1 MAWNSNRQQTPYFVS
16 TIATGIYRD
25 EFDSDTGYQSLS
37 AISGWL
43 ENNVGLLNTEIYTSF
58 SGSGMIDGANSGDT
72 ALVPTGGF
80 KFEEAEI
87 FKQVYLVEY
96 YKKKT
101 RTVLKN
107 IDSSVDFI
115 TLRDGDS
122 MITRTN
128 KNEIAKTYR
137 GLANDAQERLQLLTA
152 KYNIY
157 GATPLQVAGTDAP
170 AGPTGT
176 AANYVYWP

>member
-1 MAWNSNRQQTPYFVS
+1 MAWNSNRKQTPYFVS

-25 EFDSDTGYQSLS
+25 EFDSDTGYQALS

-58 SGSGMIDGANSGDT
+58 SGSGTADGDT
-72 ALVPTGGF
+72 ALVATGGF

-87 FKQVYLVEY
+87 FKQIYLVEY

-137 GLANDAQERLQLLTA
+137 GLANDAQDHLTLLTA

-157 GATPLQVAGTDAP
+157 AATPLQVAGADAP

>member
-1 MAWNSNRQQTPYFVS
+1 MAWNSNRKETPYFVS
-16 TIATGIYRD
+16 TVATGIYRD
-25 EFDSDTGYQSLS
+25 EFDSNTGYQSLS
-37 AISGWL
+37 QISGWL
-43 ENNVGLLNTEIYTSF
+43 ENNVGLLNTEIYTAF
-58 SGSGMIDGANSGDT
+58 SGSGMTDGDT
-72 ALVPTGGF
+72 ALSPTGYF

-87 FKQVYLVEY
+87 FKQIYLVEY

-101 RTVLKN
+101 RSVLKN

-137 GLANDAQERLQLLTA
+137 GLTNDATQRLEMLTA

-157 GATPLQVAGTDAP
+157 SARPVQVAGADAP
-170 AGPTGT
+170 AGPPTGT
-176 AANYVYWP
+176 AANYLVYPYL

>member
-1 MAWNSNRQQTPYFVS
+1 MAWNSNKRQTPYFVS
-16 TIATGIYRD
+16 TIATGIYND

-43 ENNVGLLNTEIYTSF
+43 ANNVGLLNTQLYTSF
-58 SGSGMIDGANSGDT
+58 SGSATTDGDT
-72 ALVPTGGF
+72 AIQTTGRFG
-80 KFEEAEI
+80 FEEADI
-87 FKQVYLVEY
+87 FKQLYLVNY

-101 RTVLKN
+101 RAVLKN

-115 TLRDGDS
+115 SLRDGDS

-137 GLANDAQERLQLLTA
+137 GLTNDAEDRLQMLTA

-157 GATPLQVAGTDAP
+157 GAAPVQVAGMDA
-170 AGPTGT
+170 ADTTGQ
-176 AANYVYWP
+176 ANYPLYNAFVG

>member
-1 MAWNSNRQQTPYFVS
+1 MAWDSNKKLTPYFVS

-25 EFDSDTGYQSLS
+25 EFDSDTGYQSIS
-37 AISGWL
+37 KISGWL
-43 ENNVGLLNTEIYTSF
+43 ENNVGLLNTQIYTAF
-58 SGSGMIDGANSGDT
+58 SGSGVTDGDT
-72 ALVPTGGF
+72 AIQATGEF
-80 KFEEAEI
+80 LYEESDI
-87 FKQVYLVEY
+87 FKQLYLVEY

-101 RTVLKN
+101 RSVLKG

-122 MITRTN
+122 TITRTN

-137 GLANDAQERLQLLTA
+137 GLANDAQARLDALTA

-157 GATPLQVAGTDAP
+157 GAAPVQVAGDDATP
-170 AGPTGT
+170 LSGE
-176 AANYVYWP
+176 ANYPVYNAFR

>member
-1 MAWNSNRQQTPYFVS
+1 MAWDSDRKQTPYFVS

-25 EFDSDTGYQSLS
+25 EFDSNTGYQSLS
-37 AISGWL
+37 QISGWL
-43 ENNVGLLNTEIYTSF
+43 ENNVGLLNTEIYSAF
-58 SGSGMIDGANSGDT
+58 SGSGMTDGDT
-72 ALVPTGGF
+72 ALVKTGVF

-87 FKQVYLVEY
+87 FKQIYLVEY

-101 RTVLKN
+101 RAILNN
-107 IDSSVDFI
+107 IDSAVDFI

-122 MITRTN
+122 TITRTN

-137 GLANDAQERLQLLTA
+137 GLAKDAQEHLEKLTA

-157 GATPLQVAGTDAP
+157 GAAPVQVAGTDAP
-170 AGPTGT
+170 DGTGE
-176 AANYVYWP
+176 AIYVLYNAF

>member
-1 MAWNSNRQQTPYFVS
+1 MAWNSDKRQTPYFVS

-25 EFDSDTGYQSLS
+25 EFDSDTGYQSIS

-43 ENNVGLLNTEIYTSF
+43 ENNVGLLNTQLYTSF
-58 SGSGMIDGANSGDT
+58 SGSGTADGDT
-72 ALVPTGGF
+72 ALQGTGSF
-80 KFEEAEI
+80 RYEESDI
-87 FKQVYLVEY
+87 FKQLYLVNY

-101 RTVLKN
+101 RSVLKN

-115 TLRDGDS
+115 SLRDGDS

-137 GLANDAQERLQLLTA
+137 GLTNDAEERLQMLTA

-157 GATPLQVAGTDAP
+157 GAAPVQVAGLDAP
-170 AGPTGT
+170 DGTGEG
-176 AANYVYWP
+176 NFPVYRAFD